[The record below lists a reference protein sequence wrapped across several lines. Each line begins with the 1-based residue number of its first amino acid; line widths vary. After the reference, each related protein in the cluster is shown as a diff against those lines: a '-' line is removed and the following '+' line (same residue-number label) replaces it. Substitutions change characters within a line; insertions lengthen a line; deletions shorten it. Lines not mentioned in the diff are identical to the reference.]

1 MQLSQCF
8 FLVGKVLLKL
18 LNLKDELLEFGLDL
32 IAFSKGLL
40 VHTFL
45 DLQLFTHI
53 GDQFLRVMELLL
65 GDRELVL

>member
-1 MQLSQCF
+1 
-8 FLVGKVLLKL
+8 
-18 LNLKDELLEFGLDL
+18 LDL